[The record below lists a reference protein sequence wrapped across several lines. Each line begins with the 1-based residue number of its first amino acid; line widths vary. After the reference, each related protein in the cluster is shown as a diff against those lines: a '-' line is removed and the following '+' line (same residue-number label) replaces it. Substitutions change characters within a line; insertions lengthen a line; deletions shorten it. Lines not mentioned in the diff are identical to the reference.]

1 MCKEGREEGKVGGRE
16 EGGGRRERERK
27 GEREEISPKALPL
40 LSYSFIKQLHIW
52 TDNLNSTQC
61 HLNSPS
67 YKPLKLGVYNRNT
80 DRPLTIV
87 PL

>member
-1 MCKEGREEGKVGGRE
+1 MLCKEEKKKGRVGGRDR
-16 EGGGRRERERK
+16 G
-27 GEREEISPKALPL
+27 GERETERDRVSPTALPP

-52 TDNLNSTQC
+52 TDHLNSTLC

-67 YKPLKLGVYNRNT
+67 YKPLKLEVYNRNT

>member
-1 MCKEGREEGKVGGRE
+1 MLCKEQREGGKVGAGSE
-16 EGGGRRERERK
+16 RERER
-27 GEREEISPKALPL
+27 ERIFSKALLP
-40 LSYSFIKQLHIW
+40 LSYSSIKQLHIW
-52 TDNLNSTQC
+52 TDRLNSTQC

>member
-1 MCKEGREEGKVGGRE
+1 MRGPS
-16 EGGGRRERERK
+16 ERER
-27 GEREEISPKALPL
+27 IFSKALLP

-52 TDNLNSTQC
+52 TDRLNSTQC